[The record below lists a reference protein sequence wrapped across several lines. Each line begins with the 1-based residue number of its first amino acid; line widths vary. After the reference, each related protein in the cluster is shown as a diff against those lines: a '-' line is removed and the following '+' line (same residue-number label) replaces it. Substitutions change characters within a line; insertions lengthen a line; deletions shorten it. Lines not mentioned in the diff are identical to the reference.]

1 MCLESDGHMKEGTAK
16 LEFLDFEIMNTC
28 LAISVEV
35 WDLNDVTSFNASWNG
50 EPEVD
55 GLFDVFKL
63 NGEGVVLCVFFC
75 FLLGFFLFVLL
86 FALAAC
92 SFAWMEVGAGGFGV
106 SRLLALAAA
115 SLFFGLSPALARASL
130 RASLRAWLRTWLRAW
145 LRRRWRSGEG
155 RWLFLCFFLIFLV
168 VHFSDFAKFLEFFGE
183 LEEVGGFLISRSS
196 SMFLVDLVGVEVHD
210 FGTVD
215 LLDFVGAHGVGEPEE
230 RHVAF
235 CLLC

>member
-1 MCLESDGHMKEGTAK
+1 MCLESDGHMKEGAAK
-16 LEFLDFEIMNTC
+16 LKFLDFEIMNTC
-28 LAISVEV
+28 VAVSVEV

-92 SFAWMEVGAGGFGV
+92 SFAWVDLGAGGFGV

-115 SLFFGLSPALARASL
+115 SLFFGLSPALTRASL
-130 RASLRAWLRTWLRAW
+130 RTWLRTWLR
-145 LRRRWRSGEG
+145 RRSWRLRWRSGEG
-155 RWLFLCFFLIFLV
+155 RWLFLCVFLKFLV

-183 LEEVGGFLISRSS
+183 LEEVGGFLFSRSS

-210 FGTVD
+210 VGTVD
-215 LLDFVGAHGVGEPEE
+215 LLDFFGAHGVGETEL

-235 CLLC
+235 